1 MGYVRREYR
10 SILLL
15 AIFLRKAVQCARLGI
30 DVSMCGCIGQD
41 SLGEDYLRQLEIER
55 VTTTFM
61 TRSVE
66 KSTGV
71 AVINVETTSGA
82 NTIVIVPG
90 ANENVLLRA
99 DEASHMQMVEHIK
112 QARVIICQNEIPLES
127 TLSAMQ
133 IAQSGG
139 TLSIFNPA
147 PASRSL
153 LDVAVV
159 SDIVCPNESE
169 LSTLT
174 SLKTNTEEEIAI
186 AANCLLELGCKVV
199 IVTLGERGAYLATKT
214 KKMFIRAEAV
224 AAVDST
230 GAGDS
235 FIGKETVL
243 YRTSRLVIES
253 YAHCWSY
260 YSSCRHISIKYCEG
274 KQSSSSCEKRTTLR
288 HTFGAASRG
297 PKIICSLSRHLG
309 GVPPPCIFWICFQ
322 QKVGLRLCIR

>member
-1 MGYVRREYR
+1 MCDRFGG
-10 SILLL
+10 LL
-15 AIFLRKAVQCARLGI
+15 ATDYRPYLSLAFFTCKAVQCARLGI

-55 VTTTFM
+55 VATTFIK
-61 TRSVE
+61 RIAG

-99 DEASHMQMVEHIK
+99 DEAAHSQMVEHIK
-112 QARVIICQNEIPLES
+112 QARVVICQNEIPLES
-127 TLSAMQ
+127 TLNAMR
-133 IAQSGG
+133 IAHSGG

-147 PASRSL
+147 PASRNL

-186 AANCLLELGCKVV
+186 AADCLLELGCRVV
-199 IVTLGERGAYLATKT
+199 VVTMGGRGAYLATKT

-224 AAVDST
+224 EAVDST

-235 FIGKETVL
+235 FIGETIAWH
-243 YRTSRLVIES
+243 RTSHFVTYPYTHFWCDIL
-253 YAHCWSY
+253 
-260 YSSCRHISIKYCEG
+260 SCRHIGI
-274 KQSSSSCEKRTTLR
+274 
-288 HTFGAASRG
+288 
-297 PKIICSLSRHLG
+297 
-309 GVPPPCIFWICFQ
+309 
-322 QKVGLRLCIR
+322 

>member
-1 MGYVRREYR
+1 VSYLQRNNRPT
-10 SILLL
+10 LLL
-15 AIFLRKAVQCARLGI
+15 DFLLYKAVQCARLGI

-41 SLGEDYLRQLEIER
+41 SLGEDYLKQLEIEK
-55 VTTTFM
+55 VATPFM
-61 TRSVE
+61 TRTAE

-90 ANENVLLRA
+90 ANENVLLSVDDA
-99 DEASHMQMVEHIK
+99 AHKQMVEHIK
-112 QARVIICQNEIPLES
+112 QAHVIICQNEIPLAS

-133 IAQSGG
+133 IAKSGG

-147 PASRSL
+147 PASRNL

-186 AANCLLELGCKVV
+186 AADCLLGLGCKVV
-199 IVTLGERGAYLATKT
+199 VVTLGERGAYLATKT

-235 FIGKETVL
+235 FIGKA
-243 YRTSRLVIES
+243 I
-253 YAHCWSY
+253 A
-260 YSSCRHISIKYCEG
+260 
-274 KQSSSSCEKRTTLR
+274 
-288 HTFGAASRG
+288 
-297 PKIICSLSRHLG
+297 
-309 GVPPPCIFWICFQ
+309 
-322 QKVGLRLCIR
+322 